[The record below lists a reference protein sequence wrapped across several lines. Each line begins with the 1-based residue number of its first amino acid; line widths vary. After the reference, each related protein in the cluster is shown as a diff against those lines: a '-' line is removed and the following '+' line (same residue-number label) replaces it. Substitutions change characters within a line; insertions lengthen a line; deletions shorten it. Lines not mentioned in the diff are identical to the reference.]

1 MANPGLLTALG
12 TLGAGL
18 STYGQVRREKDA
30 LARALE
36 EQAFQRDRL
45 AREEQRLVADRAAA
59 DAERNRMTQR
69 QTSRDI
75 LDAILGGLRPQGMQS
90 MQIGGQRFE
99 LPEVLTE
106 NERINQRK
114 LLFKAA
120 YPQLN
125 DAQAELLAR
134 QAMRPGEAIVDPGVA
149 PRPRTTTT
157 TLPTNPMDQFI
168 VGYTQW
174 KAKQNSQ
181 SGR

>member
-12 TLGAGL
+12 ALGTGL

-36 EQAFQRDRL
+36 EQTFQRERL
-45 AREEQRLVADRAAA
+45 AREEQRLIADRAAA

-69 QTSRDI
+69 QASRDI

-90 MQIGGQRFE
+90 LELGGQRFE
-99 LPEVLTE
+99 LPEVLTP
-106 NERINQRK
+106 NEQIAARARRFK
-114 LLFKAA
+114 LA

-134 QAMRPGEAIVDPGVA
+134 QEMRPGEAIIDPGTA
-149 PRPRTTTT
+149 SQTRTTTT
-157 TLPTNPMDQFI
+157 TITPPVTGMDKFI
-168 VGYTQW
+168 LGYEAW
-174 KAKQNSQ
+174 KRSRGGQ
-181 SGR
+181 